1 MCLKG
6 EGSYQ
11 IDCDRKGEW
20 VGQPGVRTSWMSKPW
35 KQKAQATKLLRFM
48 FCVSQLRTCP
58 WQSQSEPWPWRVSC
72 LPDRLSSEHSEHVA
86 SSYFSLFWL
95 TCPGFKQSFPYC
107 TFITLQD
114 FHRWYGSW
122 ICIYFGPVLALPGP
136 SSTHC
141 TGMCLLYSVSCL
153 IVVWGLML
161 FSSPLRLDNSQ
172 FLNGQFAAVAFDC
185 IFSNQTWYHA
195 LNTMFLFIY
204 KKYMK

>member
-48 FCVSQLRTCP
+48 FCVSQLWTCP
-58 WQSQSEPWPWRVSC
+58 WQSQAEPWPWRVSC

-95 TCPGFKQSFPYC
+95 TCPSFKQSCPHY

-122 ICIYFGPVLALPGP
+122 IYIYFGPVLALPGP

-161 FSSPLRLDNSQ
+161 FFLSPYARQLTVPQRTVCSCSFWLH
-172 FLNGQFAAVAFDC
+172 FLKPNLVSCFEHNVSFH
-185 IFSNQTWYHA
+185 I
-195 LNTMFLFIY
+195 
-204 KKYMK
+204 